1 MALTTDCD
9 EKDSCFLLL
18 SAAFVL
24 DLNATA
30 SNNKVRS
37 GGQECPPYGEQQQSQ
52 ERRTGVSALRRATTK
67 SRAADRS
74 VRPTPEPGIIL
85 RLRRQAPAYRVL
97 ADVLQLLLQASIAAQ
112 GMVERLL
119 LPDRTRHSQYLI
131 HAASRDAFN

>member
-1 MALTTDCD
+1 MKKILAFY
-9 EKDSCFLLL
+9 SCPLL
-18 SAAFVL
+18 SCL
-24 DLNATA
+24 ILM
-30 SNNKVRS
+30 
-37 GGQECPPYGEQQQSQ
+37 P
-52 ERRTGVSALRRATTK
+52 LRATTK
-67 SRAADRS
+67 SGAADRSVRPTTTKSGAADRS